1 MAEIDAGRQAWQLAA
16 SHARWREEQGRRA
29 RALAGDLASVG
40 VDGVAMSYV
49 DNAGVTRVKTV
60 PVAGLAQAAAW
71 GVGMSPVFDVFCV
84 DDSITAGRLTG
95 GPTGDL
101 RLHPDLDRLVPLAG
115 QPGWAWAPVDRFTQ
129 EGVEH
134 PGCQRSF
141 ARTMAARAAES
152 GLDVR
157 MGFEVEWAVGS
168 DEDGGFRPGCSGPAY
183 GMTRVVEL
191 SDYCRELLRAL
202 AAESVEALQLHPEY
216 AAGQFELSTAP
227 ADPVQAADRVL
238 LVRETVRAVTL
249 RHGMT
254 ASFAPAVVVGQVG
267 NGQHLHL
274 SLHRDGRNLL
284 AGGPGRYGM
293 TPSGESF
300 LAGLLEELPALCGV
314 GAPSVSSQMRQ
325 EPSHWAGVYR
335 CWGRENREAAL
346 RLITGSTGETERAA
360 NVELKCFDGSANPYL
375 VVGAVLAVGLASLD
389 EGKRLPEEVTGDPAA
404 ENPGVL
410 ERIGVDRLPQLHRAL
425 RHPWSHVIHSRRPE
439 RATSSAEGVGR
450 LRYQLE
456 DPECQPG
463 LVAEAPRTVHR
474 LGRVGMRPPLQRRT
488 S

>member
-1 MAEIDAGRQAWQLAA
+1 MAEIDAGRESWELAVSDA
-16 SHARWREEQGRRA
+16 GWREEQGRRA
-29 RALAGDLASVG
+29 TVLAGDLASAG
-40 VDGVAMSYV
+40 VDGVALSYV

-60 PVAGLAQAAAW
+60 PVAGLAHAAAW

-95 GPTGDL
+95 GPSGDL
-101 RLHPDLDRLVPLAG
+101 RLYPDLDRLVPLAG

-129 EGVEH
+129 QGVEH
-134 PGCQRSF
+134 SGCQRGF
-141 ARTMAARAAES
+141 ARKIAARATES

-157 MGFEVEWAVGS
+157 MGFEVEWVVGS
-168 DEDGGFRPGCSGPAY
+168 DEGGGFRPGCSGPAY

-191 SDYCRELLRAL
+191 SDYCRELLTAL
-202 AAESVEALQLHPEY
+202 AAESVEVLQLHPEY

-227 ADPVQAADRVL
+227 ADPVQAADVLL

-254 ASFAPAVVVGQVG
+254 ASFAPAVVAGQVG

-274 SLHRDGRNLL
+274 SLHRHGTNLL

-293 TPSGESF
+293 THAGESF
-300 LAGLLEELPALCGV
+300 LAGLLDELPALCGV
-314 GAPSVSSQMRQ
+314 GAPSVTSQVRQ
-325 EPSHWAGVYR
+325 VPSHWAGVYR

-346 RLITGSTGETERAA
+346 RLITGSTGETEVAA

-389 EGKRLPEEVTGDPAA
+389 DGRSLPEEVTGDPAA
-404 ENPGVL
+404 EDPRVL
-410 ERIGVDRLPQLHRAL
+410 DRLGVDRLPQSPGEALARLEESDLIKDAFGPVLFDAFTAVRRAEIAL
-425 RHPWSHVIHSRRPE
+425 FADRDPHEVVA
-439 RATSSAEGVGR
+439 ATR
-450 LRYQLE
+450 WRY
-456 DPECQPG
+456 
-463 LVAEAPRTVHR
+463 
-474 LGRVGMRPPLQRRT
+474 
-488 S
+488 